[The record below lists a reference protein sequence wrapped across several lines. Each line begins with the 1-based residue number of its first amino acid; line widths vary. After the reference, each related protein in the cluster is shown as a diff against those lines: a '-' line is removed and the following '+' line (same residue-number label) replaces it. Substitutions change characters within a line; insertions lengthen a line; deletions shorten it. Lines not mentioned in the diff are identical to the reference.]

1 MPEGRSILVVL
12 TTGKEALVR
21 ANAVL
26 QLTGVLQQHGTGQVE
41 LLFLGPGIEVLRAN
55 QRNSPQFAEQLDGLR
70 RAGVQ
75 VAACR
80 NSLENLG
87 LTEDQMLPATVVQ
100 GGVEVA
106 TRIAEGWEVLT
117 F

>member
-1 MPEGRSILVVL
+1 
-12 TTGKEALVR
+12 
-21 ANAVL
+21 
-26 QLTGVLQQHGTGQVE
+26 
-41 LLFLGPGIEVLRAN
+41 
-55 QRNSPQFAEQLDGLR
+55 
-70 RAGVQ
+70 VQ

-106 TRIAEGWEVLT
+106 TRIAEGWDVLT